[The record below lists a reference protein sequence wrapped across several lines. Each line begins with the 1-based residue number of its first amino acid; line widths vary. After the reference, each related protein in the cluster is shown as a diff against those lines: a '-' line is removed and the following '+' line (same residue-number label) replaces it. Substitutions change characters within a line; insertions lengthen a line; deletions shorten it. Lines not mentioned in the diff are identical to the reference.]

1 MKTRKKLLHSTLI
14 LALALGQTSGTV
26 VEAVSMLSSVES
38 IDVKKISKMNEK
50 KTTNKK
56 EVKKD
61 EKRTKEKNTEKDKKV
76 ADSTESNKIKSSIES
91 FANPTFELPIPV
103 GADIIAASTDS
114 EKEIGKAV
122 NEFLS
127 KKLNLMIDN
136 STDDFKVGDTITYKI
151 PGVFLGGN
159 TNGAEI
165 ISSEFSDFW
174 ENWENSSNYRVTLL
188 NILRGTYALF
198 YVTSES
204 ESGNW
209 QMKLVQLNTWGY
221 QVTFTRLKIA
231 PNQPEI
237 FPMEIAYKP
246 TYFYGIVK
254 EYDAIDFSVDFP
266 DAEASIGKLKAS
278 IKDSVHTLKQGDE
291 VPNAV
296 EYIESVENTRGNVK
310 YEWKTSPDTS
320 QPGVQEAKIVVSDDS
335 GRTLEVTVPIT
346 IMPLPLEM
354 LPKAG
359 EHKVIQYGAVP
370 KAADYFNVVNHY
382 EESTYKIEWV
392 KAPDMNQEGVQTCLA
407 KATSSDGR
415 TADSAVQIEVISNPG
430 LEVKLKPL
438 EERILGVSY
447 PSLSSNFKNYIEEV
461 TLLGEKVDVNELELV
476 VDETTDTNFQ
486 TIGQKEVNIT
496 VKKKTSEASVWI
508 KGTGTTTVNVLWGN
522 TILMRSIDGHSA
534 GAFTLDVSNS
544 NNDSAALSIRQGLE
558 SPLNVAVGKLQD
570 PFKLY
575 YRLDILRNER
585 TIYTQEVTNRAT
597 LQEIMNAFGDK
608 ENKIEVK
615 IDDIIQI
622 THPGKTAN
630 SSVVMIDEEEKDFTY
645 GTENAR
651 YRVTAYGLD
660 PAPVITAESARV
672 FFLGEDINQLNPQE
686 FIKNIRLNDQLTSNE
701 QYKINLIDGGIL
713 EQLVSKR

>member
-1 MKTRKKLLHSTLI
+1 MLKDKKRLLKSALI
-14 LALALGQTSGTV
+14 FALILGQTNSGTIV
-26 VEAVSMLSSVES
+26 GVGSMLPTNES
-38 IDVKKISKMNEK
+38 RAISQKSKRTEKINQGKEK
-50 KTTNKK
+50 KTS
-56 EVKKD
+56 
-61 EKRTKEKNTEKDKKV
+61 EKAENDNIVDPEDDQKNTTISSR
-76 ADSTESNKIKSSIES
+76 DSVLTSYQRGELRKTSSAYVGKYLNSMIITTINESNLNYKVDEQVYLKYRLVSE
-91 FANPTFELPIPV
+91 FDYTKQGGTFI
-103 GADIIAASTDS
+103 
-114 EKEIGKAV
+114 
-122 NEFLS
+122 
-127 KKLNLMIDN
+127 
-136 STDDFKVGDTITYKI
+136 GDTPPYDPDLPRDGALIKEDTIHLLPQGAPHNGTI
-151 PGVFLGGN
+151 PEG
-159 TNGAEI
+159 EH
-165 ISSEFSDFW
+165 FSVD
-174 ENWENSSNYRVTLL
+174 SK
-188 NILRGTYALF
+188 
-198 YVTSES
+198 
-204 ESGNW
+204 SGNW
-209 QMKLVQLNTWGY
+209 RMKLVQSDATGY
-221 QVTFTRLKIA
+221 HVTFTRLKIA

-237 FPMEIAYKP
+237 FPMEIFYYP

-266 DAEASIGKLKAS
+266 DAESSIGKLKAS
-278 IKDSVHTLKQGDE
+278 IKDGAHTLKQGDE
-291 VPNAV
+291 VPKAV
-296 EYIESVENTRGNVK
+296 EYIESVENTRGKVK

-382 EESTYKIEWV
+382 EESTYKVEWV
-392 KAPDMNQEGVQTCLA
+392 KAPDMNQEGIQTCLA

-496 VKKKTSEASVWI
+496 VKKKASEASVWI

-558 SPLNVAVGKLQD
+558 SPLNVAVGKL
-570 PFKLY
+570 
-575 YRLDILRNER
+575 
-585 TIYTQEVTNRAT
+585 
-597 LQEIMNAFGDK
+597 
-608 ENKIEVK
+608 
-615 IDDIIQI
+615 
-622 THPGKTAN
+622 
-630 SSVVMIDEEEKDFTY
+630 
-645 GTENAR
+645 
-651 YRVTAYGLD
+651 
-660 PAPVITAESARV
+660 
-672 FFLGEDINQLNPQE
+672 
-686 FIKNIRLNDQLTSNE
+686 
-701 QYKINLIDGGIL
+701 
-713 EQLVSKR
+713 

>member
-1 MKTRKKLLHSTLI
+1 MLKDKKRLLKSALI
-14 LALALGQTSGTV
+14 FALILGQTNSGTIV
-26 VEAVSMLSSVES
+26 GAGSMLPTNENRS
-38 IDVKKISKMNEK
+38 ISQKSKRTEKTNQGKEK
-50 KTTNKK
+50 KTS
-56 EVKKD
+56 
-61 EKRTKEKNTEKDKKV
+61 EKADNNNLVDSEDDQKNTTISSRDSVLTSYQRGELRKTASSYLEKYLNVRIRFTVDEINLNYKV
-76 ADSTESNKIKSSIES
+76 DEQVNLKYILVSDFEYSNQIGLMEPAYDPDLPRDGILIK
-91 FANPTFELPIPV
+91 N
-103 GADIIAASTDS
+103 
-114 EKEIGKAV
+114 
-122 NEFLS
+122 
-127 KKLNLMIDN
+127 
-136 STDDFKVGDTITYKI
+136 DTIYLLPQGAPHNGTI
-151 PGVFLGGN
+151 PEGKH
-159 TNGAEI
+159 
-165 ISSEFSDFW
+165 FSVD
-174 ENWENSSNYRVTLL
+174 SK
-188 NILRGTYALF
+188 
-198 YVTSES
+198 
-204 ESGNW
+204 SGNW
-209 QMKLVQLNTWGY
+209 RMKLVQLNTWGY

-570 PFKLY
+570 PFTLY